1 MRRWLLA
8 CLVCALA
15 AAPTAHAQA
24 PGDLELAKRYY
35 SLGEE
40 LYQRSNFEGALAQF
54 QRAYKVA
61 AKPDLLY
68 NIARCY
74 EALSKPKEAISH
86 YRRYLAQA
94 SPSDKDRAIVEARLA
109 NLERK
114 AKQEAARVAAAEAE
128 RKRREQSEREA
139 KAAREA
145 AERSKRAGGRNT
157 LAIAGWSAA
166 GTGAALVVVGAILG
180 GVAKGKASSLEDANR
195 NGTEFSEVASDLDA
209 GQNLETASIGLL
221 IGGGVAALAGGVLLF
236 LHYRGSS
243 ERRRAGTAAPR
254 LVVMPVF
261 TPQGASL
268 GATYRF

>member
-74 EALSKPKEAISH
+74 EALNKPKEAINH

-94 SPSDKDRAIVEARLA
+94 SPSDKDRAIVTARLA